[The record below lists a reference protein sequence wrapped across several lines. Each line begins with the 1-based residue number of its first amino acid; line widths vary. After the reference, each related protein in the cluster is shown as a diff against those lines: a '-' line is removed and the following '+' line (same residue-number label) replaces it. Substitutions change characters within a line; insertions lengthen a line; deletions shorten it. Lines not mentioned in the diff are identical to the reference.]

1 MQYQYKREPLASD
14 DANKLVNACNTL
26 KEKLIIFTLLDTGM
40 RVSELESLNKKD
52 IQWQERTFY
61 IYGKKSKR
69 RILPMTERVYI
80 AMQSWFTIQDKI
92 GMCKRTIQFIVK
104 RIAKRAGIIK
114 PVSCHILRH
123 TFAVSCIKKGI
134 PTRALQNFLGHDH
147 LATTEIY
154 LNLTNEDVIRIFREK
169 FI

>member
-69 RILPMTERVYI
+69 RILPMTERVYV

-104 RIAKRAGIIK
+104 RIATA
-114 PVSCHILRH
+114 
-123 TFAVSCIKKGI
+123 
-134 PTRALQNFLGHDH
+134 
-147 LATTEIY
+147 
-154 LNLTNEDVIRIFREK
+154 
-169 FI
+169 